1 MSDFSN
7 RYPEYASVEE
17 HIRRAHLE
25 RSVAIAHMIA
35 VAADK
40 AIRGV
45 ERLVASLG
53 DSLQAEHER
62 RLIEADTFL
71 RRSLPHR

>member
-1 MSDFSN
+1 MSEFSK

-17 HIRRAHLE
+17 LIRNAHAE

-40 AIRGV
+40 AIRLV
-45 ERLVASLG
+45 ERLIGSLG
-53 DSLQAEHER
+53 DNLQAEHER
-62 RLIEADTFL
+62 RLIDADSFL
-71 RRSLPHR
+71 RRAIHR